1 MKILII
7 GSKGF
12 IGKHTLD
19 YFRQQNT
26 IEAWG
31 CDVIFDTNDAYYFCI
46 SPDSSD
52 FNEIFRQYDF
62 NVCINCSGAASVPDS
77 IQHPWRDYQLN
88 TINVFKQLE
97 AIRQFRP
104 NCKYIN
110 LSSAAVYGNPIEKPI
125 TENTQ
130 INPISPYGSHKV
142 QAELI
147 CKEFYT
153 YFNIQTC
160 MLRIFSAYGEG
171 LKKQLFWD
179 LYQKTKT
186 NKEIV
191 LFGTGKE
198 SRDFIYVHDLVT
210 VIDLVIQNANFMGE
224 AINVANGYEVTIQE
238 TATVFY
244 NNFNEKINFSFSD
257 EVRKGDPNNWLADI
271 STLKS
276 YGYQPKFN
284 LEQGLN
290 NVYKWIQKI
299 ENE

>member
-31 CDVIFDTNDAYYFCI
+31 CDVIFDTNDTHYFCI

-52 FNEIFRQYDF
+52 FNEIFRQHDF

-210 VIDLVIQNANFMGE
+210 VIDLVIQNANFIGE

-257 EVRKGDPNNWLADI
+257 EARKGDPNNWLADI

-276 YGYQPKFN
+276 YGYQPKFS